1 VTTERRAR
9 VLRVEP
15 PGDDWVPVVP
25 LTLAPKPVPPP
36 AGGAVASVALF
47 LLSLIVAGGFT
58 GSVLVRALAP
68 EPPTVALPAP

>member
-1 VTTERRAR
+1 MTGTRRAR

-15 PGDDWVPVVP
+15 RGDDWVPIVP

-47 LLSLIVAGGFT
+47 LRALAVAGGFT

-68 EPPTVALPAP
+68 EPPTVELPAP